1 MLNYYYFFL
10 KSEPGGKGYTHTDDA
25 IDIVDL
31 SFLDHEPP
39 KSSIHGRWGDGCLFP
54 GYVSFN
60 LVMRNA
66 CGIDIMSLLLLRI
79 RFREIGSF
87 DLMFIKMGYL
97 YHISYLMD
105 VFYFIFFFNLLW

>member
-1 MLNYYYFFL
+1 M
-10 KSEPGGKGYTHTDDA
+10 GKATPILMMPLILLTC
-25 IDIVDL
+25 L
-31 SFLDHEPP
+31 FLDHEPP

-66 CGIDIMSLLLLRI
+66 CGIDIMSMLLLRI

-87 DLMFIKMGYL
+87 DLCLSKWVIYIV
-97 YHISYLMD
+97 YRI
-105 VFYFIFFFNLLW
+105 